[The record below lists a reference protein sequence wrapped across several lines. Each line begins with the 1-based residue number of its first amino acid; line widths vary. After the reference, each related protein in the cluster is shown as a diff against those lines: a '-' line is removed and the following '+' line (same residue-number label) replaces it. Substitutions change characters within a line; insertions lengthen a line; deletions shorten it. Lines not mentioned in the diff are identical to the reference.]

1 MSAVAPRLIGQKQ
14 SLNTHKAALMLVMTG
29 TDFVFEPIDVLNGA
43 HKSADYEALNPFGR
57 VPTLIAGD
65 LVLRQTTTI
74 LRHLAQQTGQ
84 YGWTD
89 DLESYDIENWFGFAS
104 DYLSAGLA
112 RLRFIN
118 RFLNGEPAA
127 IKDHYRPNMLRGL
140 DLLDRHLRDHEW
152 LACGRPTIAEFVVH
166 PMVYVWPDAEV
177 DIADWPAIGPWL
189 DRFQALP
196 GWREPEAML
205 LEMMGAQA

>member
-1 MSAVAPRLIGQKQ
+1 MMAFPPRLIGQKQ

-29 TDFVFEPIDVLNGA
+29 TDFDFELIDVLNGD

-57 VPTLIAGD
+57 VPALVQGD
-65 LVLRQTTTI
+65 LILRQTTTI
-74 LRHLAQQTGQ
+74 LRHLAKQTGQ
-84 YGWTD
+84 YGWTND
-89 DLESYDIENWFGFAS
+89 RESYEIENWFGFAS

-118 RFLNGEPAA
+118 RFLNGEPVA

-140 DLLDRHLRDHEW
+140 DLLDRYLRDHDW
-152 LACGRPTIAEFVVH
+152 LACGRPTIAEFAVH
-166 PMVYVWPDAEV
+166 PMVFVWPDAEV
-177 DIADWPAIGPWL
+177 EISDWPEIGPWL

-205 LEMMGAQA
+205 LEMMGRPA